1 MKLSGGSDLGARQKE
16 VLASGLAPTAVG
28 AELEQYLDIGNPAC
42 NAEDRLFGRLKLCTL
57 RDGADWV
64 LRVGQK

>member
-1 MKLSGGSDLGARQKE
+1 MHGKKRCWQA
-16 VLASGLAPTAVG
+16 GLALTAVG